1 MNRHVLTGL
10 CLVLAGVSM
19 GGQAEERTASTR
31 PGEAGRGATA
41 QPRGE
46 SGAILLKPARVFD
59 GVDAK
64 PREGWVVLV
73 RGQRIEAAGPANEV
87 AAPPGVRVLELPG
100 TTLLPGLI
108 DAHSHLLL
116 HPYNE
121 ASWDKQVLEEPQAL
135 RICRA
140 TNHARATLLAGFTTL
155 RDLGTEGAGY
165 ADVGLKRAIDEGIIP
180 GPRLLVVTRAI
191 VATGS
196 YAPRGFAPEVS
207 VPQGAEEADGMDSLM
222 RVVRDQIRRG
232 ADWIK
237 FYADYYWGPLG
248 RARPCFTLEEMK
260 RLVEVAHGAG
270 RRVAAHATSKEGMR
284 LAALAGVDTIEHGND
299 GDEEVF
305 RLMANKGVALCPTL
319 AATEAMAKYARK
331 KKWADPVSAVRAR
344 RASLRQALDAGVVI
358 ANGSD
363 VGVFAHGEEARE
375 LELLVEC
382 GLTPVQALRS
392 ATSVNAKVLQLEERL
407 GAVRRGLLADLIAVE
422 GDPTR
427 DIGALRRVRMVMK
440 GGVLYREP

>member
-1 MNRHVLTGL
+1 MNRLVLTGL
-10 CLVLAGVSM
+10 SLVLVGVSM
-19 GGQAEERTASTR
+19 GGQGDEQTPPAR
-31 PGEAGRGATA
+31 PGEAGRAAAA

-46 SGAILLKPARVFD
+46 PGVILLKPARVFD
-59 GVDAK
+59 GVAAK
-64 PREGWVVLV
+64 PHEGWVVLV
-73 RGQRIEAAGPANEV
+73 RGQRIEAAGPAHEV
-87 AAPPGVRVLELPG
+87 AAPPGARVLELAG
-100 TTLLPGLI
+100 TTVLPGLI

-121 ASWDKQVLEEPQAL
+121 ATWDKQVLEEPQAL

-140 TNHARATLLAGFTTL
+140 TNHARNTLLAGFTTL

-237 FYADYYWGPLG
+237 FYADFYWGPLG

-260 RLVEVAHGAG
+260 RIVEVAHGSG

-319 AATEAMAKYARK
+319 AATEAMAKYQRK

-344 RASLRQALDAGVVI
+344 RASLKQALDAGVVI

-382 GLTPVQALRS
+382 GLTPGQALRS
-392 ATSVNAKVLQLEERL
+392 ATSVNAKVLQLDERL

-422 GDPTR
+422 GDPTQ

-440 GGVLYREP
+440 GGVLYRQP

>member
-1 MNRHVLTGL
+1 MNRLVLMSL
-10 CLVLAGVSM
+10 CLVLVSASAAEQSPTETEAARPAQAG
-19 GGQAEERTASTR
+19 
-31 PGEAGRGATA
+31 GAA
-41 QPRGE
+41 QPNE
-46 SGAILLKPARVFD
+46 AGAILLKPARVFD
-59 GVDAK
+59 GVAGK

-73 RGQRIEAAGPANEV
+73 RGERIEAAGPEKEIAV
-87 AAPPGVRVLELPG
+87 PAGARIIALPK

-121 ASWDKQVLEEPQAL
+121 ASWEKQVLEEPLAL
-135 RICRA
+135 RVCRA
-140 TNHARATLLAGFTTL
+140 ANHARSNLMAGFTTL

-196 YAPRGFAPEVS
+196 YAPRGMAPEVN

-237 FYADYYWGPLG
+237 FYADFFWGPLG
-248 RARPCFTLEEMK
+248 QVRPTFTLEEMK
-260 RLVEVAHGAG
+260 RLVEVAHTAG
-270 RRVAAHATSKEGMR
+270 RKVAAHATSKEGMR

-319 AATEAMAKYARK
+319 AATEAMAKYDRK
-331 KKWADPVSAVRAR
+331 KKWTNPIAAVRAR
-344 RASLRQALDAGVVI
+344 RPAFKKALDAGVII

-363 VGVFAHGEEARE
+363 VGVFAHGDEARE

-382 GLTPVQALRS
+382 GMTPVQALKS
-392 ATSVNAKVLQLEERL
+392 ATSVNARVLGMADRI

-427 DIGALRRVRMVMK
+427 NIEALRRVRLVMK
-440 GGVLYREP
+440 GGVLYRQP